1 MRAFL
6 GWFLIGFLNA
16 WIGGFTAGFLKG
28 FYTAAYQK
36 AVPSYMNDLAYAL
49 SSVIAVRI
57 AVGLLG
63 PGFLGK
69 RWEVVRKLSERYMP
83 GQK

>member
-1 MRAFL
+1 MREFL
-6 GWFLIGFLNA
+6 GWFLIAFLSTGIWGFTGGFLE
-16 WIGGFTAGFLKG
+16 G
-28 FYTAAYQK
+28 FYRTAYQK
-36 AVPSYMNDLAYAL
+36 AVPFYMNDLAYAL
-49 SSVIAVRI
+49 SSIISVRI

-69 RWEVVRKLSERYMP
+69 RWEVVRKLSERYLP